1 MRYAMIL
8 IFAAMITCAAI
19 DIELVAKGGP
29 SFPTGQWGNSLST
42 GVDVGLSVSWVIT
55 PSLKVGGGINGSVF
69 GSTDQGSVT
78 LTLIKPGINV
88 GYYLR
93 PWGNVF
99 NPGIECGFGVCRSSL
114 SNDDGADPVS
124 WDPFWRV
131 GMRWDFSMGAGFRG
145 RVGADYSSVLG
156 EIETGDSFI
165 LLFGISREVTL

>member
-8 IFAAMITCAAI
+8 TFAAMIACAAI
-19 DIELVAKGGP
+19 DIELVATGGP

-42 GVDVGLSVSWVIT
+42 GVDVGLSASWIVT
-55 PSLKVGGGINGSVF
+55 PSLRVGGLINGNVY
-69 GSTDQGSVT
+69 GGADQGSATFT
-78 LTLIKPGINV
+78 LLKPGINV

-93 PWGNVF
+93 PWGSVF
-99 NPGIECGFGVCRSSL
+99 NPGIEGGFGICRSSL
-114 SNDDGADPVS
+114 SNGDGADPVS

-145 RVGADYSSVLG
+145 RTGVDYSSVLG
-156 EIETGDSFI
+156 EKETGDSFT